1 LGKEKTVKRFYN
13 FFAKFEAVIMVIG
26 MGIMVTLNF
35 ANVVARKALPSIPM
49 SFTEEVIVLIF
60 LWISMFGISY
70 CYRTHSHTALNLI
83 SEYLPKAGKIIFLII
98 GAAVSIAFVSFLT
111 YTGWNMVQNY
121 LKYDQILPSTG
132 IPMAV
137 QGFALPIGGVVI
149 IITVIMTLIFD
160 IQKLIKGEE
169 EEK

>member
-1 LGKEKTVKRFYN
+1 MKRIYD

-35 ANVVARKALPSIPM
+35 ANVVARKALPSVPM
-49 SFTEEVIVLIF
+49 SFTEEAVVLIF

-70 CYRTHSHTALNLI
+70 CYRTHSHTALNLL
-83 SEYLPKAGKIIFLII
+83 SEFLPKAGKIIFLFI
-98 GAAVSIAFVSFLT
+98 GAAVSIAFVSILT

-121 LKYDQILPSTG
+121 LKYGQILPSTG

-137 QGFALPIGGVVI
+137 QGFALPIGGAVI
-149 IITVIMTLIFD
+149 IITIIMTLIFD
-160 IQKLIKGEE
+160 VQKQIKGEGK

>member
-1 LGKEKTVKRFYN
+1 MKRFYN

-35 ANVVARKALPSIPM
+35 ANVVARKALPSVPM
-49 SFTEEVIVLIF
+49 SFTEEMVVLIF

-83 SEYLPKAGKIIFLII
+83 SEYLPKPGKLIFLLIS
-98 GAAVSIAFVSFLT
+98 AAVSIAFVSILT

-121 LKYDQILPSTG
+121 IKYGQILPSTG

-137 QGFALPIGGVVI
+137 QGFALPIGGAVIVVTI
-149 IITVIMTLIFD
+149 IMTLIFD
-160 IQKLIKGEE
+160 IQKLFRGEE
-169 EEK
+169 KEE